1 MCYPLT
7 HLCRVCYTPVRADP
21 NCRGLCYI
29 QRVQTPFVID
39 EYCTLHE
46 HMAGMEGYPII
57 DEEAAYAHILDT
69 AGVGRM
75 DDANKA
81 DAAYAENMAQYQVKM
96 ADEAAAAMNW
106 LNAINEAPVQV
117 NLAETWEPVWT
128 PELEAELE
136 LINKQLERAA
146 ENEVCPGEW
155 SVSFGETDND
165 DVVPLTDDEVSQI
178 DKIILSDDDV
188 SLIDKIASSGEIALS
203 DDIILSEAASFDE
216 IEGFNAS
223 GFDIGPIHTL
233 YDSRRTKKT
242 GKDRVDKSQRLED
255 LPGRSSLPALGK
267 LPTDSDTSIGGRL
280 GVLE

>member
-39 EYCTLHE
+39 EFCTLHE
-46 HMAGMEGYPII
+46 HMAGVEGYPIV
-57 DEEAAYAHILDT
+57 DEEAAYAHILGT

-117 NLAETWEPVWT
+117 NLAETWAPVW
-128 PELEAELE
+128 PPGFEAELE
-136 LINKQLERAA
+136 LVKEQLEREA

-155 SVSFGETDND
+155 SLSFGETDND
-165 DVVPLTDDEVSQI
+165 GVVPLSDDELAQI
-178 DKIILSDDDV
+178 DKIILGDDDV
-188 SLIDKIASSGEIALS
+188 SLIDKIASSDEIAPSGEIALS

-223 GFDIGPIHTL
+223 SFDIGPM
-233 YDSRRTKKT
+233 
-242 GKDRVDKSQRLED
+242 
-255 LPGRSSLPALGK
+255 
-267 LPTDSDTSIGGRL
+267 
-280 GVLE
+280 